1 MLIHIR
7 VENTRVIK
15 IFKLVCY
22 IKISKKMSK
31 LLIFPFILLIKFY
44 QTLISPLLGSNCR
57 FQPTCSEYC
66 MDSLK
71 TWGLFKGLYLS
82 AKRIIKCHPWGK
94 KGYDPVPRKD

>member
-1 MLIHIR
+1 M
-7 VENTRVIK
+7 ENIKGIK
-15 IFKLVCY
+15 IFKLACS
-22 IKISKKMSK
+22 IKISKKMNK
-31 LLIFPFILLIKFY
+31 ILIFPFIVLIKFY

-82 AKRIIKCHPWGK
+82 MKRIIKCHPWGG